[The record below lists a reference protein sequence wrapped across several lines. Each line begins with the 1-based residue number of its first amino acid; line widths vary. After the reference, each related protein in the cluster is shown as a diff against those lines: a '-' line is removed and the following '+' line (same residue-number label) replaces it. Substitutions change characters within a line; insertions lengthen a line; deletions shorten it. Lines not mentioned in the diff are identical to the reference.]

1 MYQSF
6 QGIVFDLDGTLVDSE
21 IVHAD
26 AWLGVLA
33 RHGLVFDYHWFD
45 RWVGLSDR
53 HLAESVASDYALAV
67 TTEVLRKEKQQL
79 FHTLVARQLK
89 AFSGVEEE
97 LAGLSRSGIPMA
109 LATNS
114 PLADV
119 EQVFRATRLG
129 QWLQQVVTADDV
141 RQLKPAP
148 DMYLLAV
155 ERLGLLPAHCI
166 AMEDSPA
173 GVAAARKAGLYVL
186 GLTTSQPAGV
196 LAEAHEIFPRPYEAL
211 QRIKSLLAGAPR

>member
-1 MYQSF
+1 MHQSF

-33 RHGLVFDYHWFD
+33 RHGLEFDYHWFD

-53 HLAESVASDYALAV
+53 LLAESVTSDYALTV
-67 TTEVLRKEKQQL
+67 TTEVLRKEKQTL
-79 FHTLVARQLK
+79 FHSLVARQLK

-97 LAGLSRSGIPMA
+97 LAGFSRSGIPMA

-119 EQVFRATRLG
+119 EQVFRATSLG

-141 RQLKPAP
+141 PRLKPAP

-155 ERLGLLPAHCI
+155 ERLGLPAAHCI

-186 GLTTSQPAGV
+186 GLTTSQPATA
-196 LAEAHEIFPRPYEAL
+196 LAEAHEIFPQPYDAL
-211 QRIKSLLAGAPR
+211 QRIKSLLTGV